1 MISFLAPLL
10 GAGSSGVKSTANHL
24 RLPPRIYTCV
34 RVKKVEGKNPLFLLY
49 PPIFELLHF
58 FLEFL

>member
-34 RVKKVEGKNPLFLLY
+34 RVKKVEGKNPLFFLY
-49 PPIFELLHF
+49 PPILLRY
-58 FLEFL
+58 L